1 MMFLKILFM
10 KQYNALNQNI
20 VFNTQKEQMY
30 LETLIS
36 GIVVTI
42 QMSQTNQAK
51 QSKSAF
57 PISYRI

>member
-1 MMFLKILFM
+1 M